1 VRVRIENP
9 ELLPDLFALLTAG
22 IDAIV
27 DRLNERELEVGL
39 LGSRTEPYARIE
51 LEHRLRAFR
60 LQYPR
65 ARIAVVP
72 EPLGDEHA
80 TAVSGF

>member
-1 VRVRIENP
+1 VRVRIDNP
-9 ELLPDLFALLTAG
+9 ELLPDLFALLTTG

-51 LEHRLRAFR
+51 LEHRLRTFR
-60 LQYPR
+60 LQHPR
-65 ARIAVVP
+65 ARIEVVA
-72 EPLGDEHA
+72 EPLGDEQA
-80 TAVSGF
+80 NAASGF